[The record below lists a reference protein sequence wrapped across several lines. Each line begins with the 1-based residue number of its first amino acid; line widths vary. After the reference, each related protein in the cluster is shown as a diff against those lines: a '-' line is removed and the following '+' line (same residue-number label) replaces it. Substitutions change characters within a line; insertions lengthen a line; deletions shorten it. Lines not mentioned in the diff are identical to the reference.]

1 MKCNMGIVDRYIR
14 STMGIALAIYAA
26 ITLSPIFAIPVVIIV
41 YTVSTRWCILYQL
54 MGINTGCH
62 LDENDTKGTRN
73 NIIEGLALSAVLLL
87 LLLIIYLIVRYVNI

>member
-1 MKCNMGIVDRYIR
+1 MKCNMGTVDRYIR
-14 STMGIALAIYAA
+14 STIGIALAIYAVM
-26 ITLSPIFAIPVVIIV
+26 TLNPIAAIPVIIIV

-62 LDENDTKGTRN
+62 LNENDTKGTRN

-87 LLLIIYLIVRYVNI
+87 VLLIVYLIVRYVNI